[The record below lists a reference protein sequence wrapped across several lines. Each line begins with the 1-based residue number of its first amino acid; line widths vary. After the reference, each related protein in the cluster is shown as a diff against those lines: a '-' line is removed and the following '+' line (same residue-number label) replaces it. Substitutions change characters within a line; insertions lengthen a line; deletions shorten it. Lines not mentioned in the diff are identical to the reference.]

1 MCFAGSNCL
10 TFFTSKYVHFELL
23 FRIKMIENNTYRHMK
38 KVEEESIGLVK
49 KKKGGGAL
57 KNVLYKNNNR
67 LLGTFD
73 LNGLFN
79 KYIC

>member
-1 MCFAGSNCL
+1 
-10 TFFTSKYVHFELL
+10 
-23 FRIKMIENNTYRHMK
+23 MIENNTYRHMK
-38 KVEEESIGLVK
+38 KVEEESIDLVK
-49 KKKGGGAL
+49 KKKKNRTL

>member
-1 MCFAGSNCL
+1 
-10 TFFTSKYVHFELL
+10 
-23 FRIKMIENNTYRHMK
+23 MIENNTYRHMK
-38 KVEEESIGLVK
+38 KVEEKSIGLVK
-49 KKKGGGAL
+49 KKGGGGGTL